1 MQDRRRVQRT
11 SVLKNAKIILRS
23 GASVFDCTLLDLTNL
38 GSCLALTSPG
48 AGVPDAFEL
57 SFDHAVSSRK
67 CHVIWRS
74 EDKLGVSFGDPV
86 NSPVEIPY
94 LTRG

>member
-11 SVLKNAKIILRS
+11 SVLKTAKIILHS
-23 GASVFDCTLLDLTNL
+23 GATPFDCTLLNLTNL
-38 GSCLALTSPG
+38 GSCIALTSPG
-48 AGVPDAFEL
+48 VVPDAFEL

-74 EDKLGVSFGDPV
+74 EDKLGVSFGDPAR
-86 NSPVEIPY
+86 SS
-94 LTRG
+94 